1 MKVDRIFGGIVCFL
15 ALLFLT
21 LAIPSIPDDWQKTAG
36 SEYFTVGPEL
46 FPFIA
51 GGIILLMGILV
62 VLHPTDSH
70 KLERLRDPAARR
82 RVLLAL
88 ALSFGYA
95 SLLDFLGFTLTSILA
110 LFLFFVIFGERRWRI
125 VIPMAVL
132 VPIVT
137 KFVFL
142 KFFILELP
150 PGIFENLPI

>member
-1 MKVDRIFGGIVCFL
+1 MKVDRLFGASICVL

-21 LAIPSIPDDWQKTAG
+21 LAVPSIPDDWQKTAG
-36 SEYFTVGPEL
+36 SEYFTVGPTL
-46 FPFIA
+46 FPYIA
-51 GGIILLMGILV
+51 SGLCLIMGVLI

-70 KLERLRDPAARR
+70 CLARLASPVARR
-82 RVLLAL
+82 RVIFAL

-95 SLLDFLGFTLTSILA
+95 ALLNILGFTLTSILV
-110 LFLFFVIFGERRWRI
+110 LFLFFVVFGERRWRI

-132 VPIVT
+132 VPVVT

-150 PGIFENLPI
+150 PGLFENLPI